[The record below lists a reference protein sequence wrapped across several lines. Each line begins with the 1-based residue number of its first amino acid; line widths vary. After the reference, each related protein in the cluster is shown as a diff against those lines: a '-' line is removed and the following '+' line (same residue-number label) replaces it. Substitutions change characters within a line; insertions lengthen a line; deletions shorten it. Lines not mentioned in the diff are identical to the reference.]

1 MKIGIIGS
9 GNIGGTVGKLWAQ
22 AGHDVLFSS
31 RNPEKLS
38 SLIAEAG
45 SNAKAGTV
53 AEAVA
58 EADIILVAVYYDTIN
73 DAIAASND
81 WAGKIVIDAT
91 NPYSRA
97 NGQIQRLPGISSGLE
112 FAQKLPQ
119 TQIVKAYNTLASA
132 TLASDAHRTDP
143 DVLFYCGNDPSAKK
157 TVAQLILDSGFIGLD
172 TGSLNQVTL
181 QEPDG
186 PLYGQPFTL
195 DAARELLASLKLSA

>member
-9 GNIGGTVGKLWAQ
+9 GNIGGTVGNLWAK
-22 AGHDVLFSS
+22 AGHEVLFSS

-58 EADIILVAVYYDTIN
+58 DADVILVAIYYDTID

-81 WAGKIVIDAT
+81 WEGKIVIDAT
-91 NPYSRA
+91 NPYGRA
-97 NGQIQRLPGISSGLE
+97 SGQIQRLPGVSSGLE

-119 TQIVKAYNTLASA
+119 THMVKAYNTLAS
-132 TLASDAHRTDP
+132 TMLASDAYRADP

-157 TVAQLILDSGFIGLD
+157 TVAQLIRDSGFAGLD

-195 DAARELLASLKLSA
+195 DAARELLTSLNVSV